1 MEKSD
6 FTFGVSELRL
16 AEQPRRP
23 IASTPA
29 GVEMVD
35 PRRLKVI
42 DDKQGFDPYNSSG
55 SFDRGRAW
63 ARVGRR

>member
-1 MEKSD
+1 
-6 FTFGVSELRL
+6 
-16 AEQPRRP
+16 
-23 IASTPA
+23 
-29 GVEMVD
+29 MVD

-55 SFDRGRAW
+55 RFDRGRAW